1 MSKQKQVSDWVCVL
15 MMLVAFACGWLSN
28 PAYADDYMA
37 NKNKVIKA
45 EAKRR
50 AETSTGMTYQ
60 QHKRQVAQELRSIP
74 YKAYTNPAT
83 KQKLEEIKK

>member
-15 MMLVAFACGWLSN
+15 MMLAAFACGWLSN
-28 PAYADDYMA
+28 PAYADDYIA
-37 NKNKVIKA
+37 NKNKAIKA

-50 AETSTGMTYQ
+50 AEISTGLTIQ
-60 QHKRQVAQELRSIP
+60 QHRRNVAKEFRNEP
-74 YKAYTNPAT
+74 YKSYTNPTT

>member
-15 MMLVAFACGWLSN
+15 MMLIAFACGWLSN
-28 PAYADDYMA
+28 PAYADDYIA

-50 AETSTGMTYQ
+50 AETSTGLTIQ
-60 QHKRQVAQELRSIP
+60 QHRRNVVKEFRNEP
-74 YKAYTNPAT
+74 YKSYTNPVT